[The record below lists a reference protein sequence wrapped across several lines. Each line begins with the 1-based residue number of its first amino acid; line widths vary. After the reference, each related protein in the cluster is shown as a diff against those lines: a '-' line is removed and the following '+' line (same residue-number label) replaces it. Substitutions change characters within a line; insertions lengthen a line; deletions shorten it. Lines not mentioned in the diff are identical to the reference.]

1 MVKPPAGPVTCFPTA
16 TAFDTAR
23 GLCPDMIRLL
33 LLTCVLLPALTLG
46 KTATDAPVIP
56 PVILVLGD
64 SLSASYGLDRES
76 GWVSLLEERL
86 RERGMVYR
94 VVNASVSGDTTAG
107 GLTRLGALLDDHA
120 PALVVIELGAN
131 DGLRGLGFEVIR
143 NNLMTLVERSRAA
156 GSRVIVAG
164 LRLPP
169 NYGAAYTDGFQAV
182 FREVA
187 ETESVPLVPDL
198 LAGVA
203 ENWDLMQAD
212 GLHPTAEAQPRILD
226 NVWPILEPLLEASR

>member
-1 MVKPPAGPVTCFPTA
+1 M
-16 TAFDTAR
+16 
-23 GLCPDMIRLL
+23 
-33 LLTCVLLPALTLG
+33 LLPALTLG
-46 KTATDAPVIP
+46 KTATDTPPAIP

-86 RERGMVYR
+86 RERGLEYR
-94 VVNASVSGDTTAG
+94 VVNASISGDTTAG
-107 GLTRLGALLDDHA
+107 GLTRLGALLQDHE
-120 PALVVIELGAN
+120 PSLVLIELGAN
-131 DGLRGLGFEVIR
+131 DGLRGLGFDVIR
-143 NNLMTLVERSRAA
+143 NNLSKMIQRGHHA
-156 GSRVIVAG
+156 GSRILLTG

-187 ETESVPLVPDL
+187 EAESVPLVPDL

-226 NVWPILEPLLEASR
+226 NVWPVLEPLLESSR

>member
-1 MVKPPAGPVTCFPTA
+1 M
-16 TAFDTAR
+16 
-23 GLCPDMIRLL
+23 
-33 LLTCVLLPALTLG
+33 LLPALTLA
-46 KTATDAPVIP
+46 KSATDAPVIP

-86 RERGMVYR
+86 RERGLDYR
-94 VVNASVSGDTTAG
+94 VVNASISGDTTAG
-107 GLTRLGALLDDHA
+107 GLTRLGALLEELA
-120 PALVVIELGAN
+120 PALVLIELGAN

-143 NNLMTLVERSRAA
+143 NNLAQMIQRGRDS
-156 GSRVIVAG
+156 GSRILLAG

-187 ETESVPLVPDL
+187 EVESVPLVPDL

-203 ENWDLMQAD
+203 ENRDLMQAD

-226 NVWPILEPLLEASR
+226 NVWPVLEPLLEASR

>member
-1 MVKPPAGPVTCFPTA
+1 
-16 TAFDTAR
+16 
-23 GLCPDMIRLL
+23 
-33 LLTCVLLPALTLG
+33 
-46 KTATDAPVIP
+46 
-56 PVILVLGD
+56 
-64 SLSASYGLDRES
+64 
-76 GWVSLLEERL
+76 VSLLEERL
-86 RERGMVYR
+86 RERGLDYR

-107 GLTRLGALLDDHA
+107 GLTRLGALLQDHE
-120 PALVVIELGAN
+120 PSLILIELGAN
-131 DGLRGLGFEVIR
+131 DGLRGLGFDVIR
-143 NNLMTLVERSRAA
+143 NNLSQMIQHGRKS
-156 GSRVIVAG
+156 GSRILLTG

-187 ETESVPLVPDL
+187 EAESVPLVPDL

-226 NVWPILEPLLEASR
+226 NVWPVLEPLLESSR

>member
-1 MVKPPAGPVTCFPTA
+1 
-16 TAFDTAR
+16 
-23 GLCPDMIRLL
+23 MIRLL
-33 LLTCVLLPALTLG
+33 LLTCMLLPALTLG
-46 KTATDAPVIP
+46 KTTTDATAVP

-86 RERGMVYR
+86 RERGMVFR

-107 GLTRLGALLDDHA
+107 GLTRLGPLLQDHA
-120 PALVVIELGAN
+120 PALVLIELGAN
-131 DGLRGLGFEVIR
+131 DGLRGLGFEIIR
-143 NNLMTLVERSRAA
+143 NNLAQMIERSRAS
-156 GSRVIVAG
+156 GSSVLLTG

-187 ETESVPLVPDL
+187 KAESVPLVPDL

-226 NVWPILEPLLEASR
+226 NVWPVLEPLLESSR

>member
-1 MVKPPAGPVTCFPTA
+1 M
-16 TAFDTAR
+16 
-23 GLCPDMIRLL
+23 
-33 LLTCVLLPALTLG
+33 LLPALTLG
-46 KTATDAPVIP
+46 KTATDAPAMP

-86 RERGMVYR
+86 REHGMPYR

-120 PALVVIELGAN
+120 PAIVLIELGAN

-143 NNLMTLVERSRAA
+143 NNLTSLIERSSAA
-156 GSRVIVAG
+156 GSQVVVTG

-187 ETESVPLVPDL
+187 ETKSVPLVPDL

-203 ENWDLMQAD
+203 ENRDLMQAD
-212 GLHPTAEAQPRILD
+212 GLHPTAEAQPRILE
-226 NVWPILEPLLEASR
+226 NVWPVLEPLLEASR

>member
-1 MVKPPAGPVTCFPTA
+1 
-16 TAFDTAR
+16 
-23 GLCPDMIRLL
+23 MIRLL
-33 LLTCVLLPALTLG
+33 LLTCLLLPALTLG

-86 RERGMVYR
+86 RERGLAYR

-107 GLTRLGALLDDHA
+107 GLTRLGALLDDHV
-120 PALVVIELGAN
+120 PAVVLIELGAN

-143 NNLMTLVERSRAA
+143 NNLTSLVERSRDA
-156 GSRVIVAG
+156 GSQVVVTG

-182 FREVA
+182 FREVGEA
-187 ETESVPLVPDL
+187 ESVPLVPDL

-226 NVWPILEPLLEASR
+226 NVWPVLEPLLEANR

>member
-1 MVKPPAGPVTCFPTA
+1 M
-16 TAFDTAR
+16 
-23 GLCPDMIRLL
+23 
-33 LLTCVLLPALTLG
+33 LLPALTLG
-46 KTATDAPVIP
+46 RTPTDTPVVP

-86 RERGMVYR
+86 RERGLDYR

-107 GLTRLGALLDDHA
+107 GLTRLGVLLDDQA
-120 PALVVIELGAN
+120 PAVVVIELGAN
-131 DGLRGLGFEVIR
+131 DGLRGLGFDVIR
-143 NNLMTLVERSRAA
+143 NNLTTLVELSRAV
-156 GSRVIVAG
+156 GSQVVMAG

-187 ETESVPLVPDL
+187 EAESVPLVQDL

-226 NVWPILEPLLEASR
+226 NVWPVLEPLLEASR

>member
-1 MVKPPAGPVTCFPTA
+1 M
-16 TAFDTAR
+16 
-23 GLCPDMIRLL
+23 
-33 LLTCVLLPALTLG
+33 LLPALTLA
-46 KTATDAPVIP
+46 KSATDAPVIP

-86 RERGMVYR
+86 RERGLAYR

-120 PALVVIELGAN
+120 PAIVLIELGAN

-143 NNLMTLVERSRAA
+143 NNLTTLVARSSAA
-156 GSRVIVAG
+156 GSQVVMTG

-187 ETESVPLVPDL
+187 EVESVPLVPDL

-203 ENWDLMQAD
+203 ENRDLMQAD

-226 NVWPILEPLLEASR
+226 NVWPILGPLLEASR

>member
-1 MVKPPAGPVTCFPTA
+1 M
-16 TAFDTAR
+16 
-23 GLCPDMIRLL
+23 
-33 LLTCVLLPALTLG
+33 LLPTLTLG
-46 KTATDAPVIP
+46 KTTTDETAAPA
-56 PVILVLGD
+56 VILVLGD

-86 RERGMVYR
+86 RERGMVFR

-107 GLTRLGALLDDHA
+107 GLTRLGPLLQDHA
-120 PALVVIELGAN
+120 PALVLIELGAN
-131 DGLRGLGFEVIR
+131 DGLRGLGFEIIR
-143 NNLMTLVERSRAA
+143 NNLAQMIERSRAS
-156 GSRVIVAG
+156 GSSVLLTG

-187 ETESVPLVPDL
+187 EAESVPLVPDL

-226 NVWPILEPLLEASR
+226 NVWPVLEPLLESSR

>member
-1 MVKPPAGPVTCFPTA
+1 
-16 TAFDTAR
+16 
-23 GLCPDMIRLL
+23 MIRLL
-33 LLTCVLLPALTLG
+33 LLTCMLLPALTLA
-46 KTATDAPVIP
+46 KTATGVPVIP

-86 RERGMVYR
+86 RERGMDYR

-107 GLTRLGALLDDHA
+107 GLSRLGALLDDHA
-120 PALVVIELGAN
+120 PTLVLIELGAN
-131 DGLRGLGFEVIR
+131 DGLRGLGFDVIR
-143 NNLMTLVERSRAA
+143 NNLTQMIDRSRAS
-156 GSRVIVAG
+156 GSRILLTG

-182 FREVA
+182 FRQVA
-187 ETESVPLVPDL
+187 EAESVPLVPDL
-198 LAGVA
+198 LSGVA
-203 ENWDLMQAD
+203 ENWDLMQVD

-226 NVWPILEPLLEASR
+226 NVWPVLEPLLESSR

>member
-1 MVKPPAGPVTCFPTA
+1 M
-16 TAFDTAR
+16 
-23 GLCPDMIRLL
+23 
-33 LLTCVLLPALTLG
+33 LLPAMTLG
-46 KTATDAPVIP
+46 RTATDAPASPSLSP
-56 PVILVLGD
+56 PVILILGD

-86 RERGMVYR
+86 RERGLDYR
-94 VVNASVSGDTTAG
+94 VVNASISGDTTAG

-120 PALVVIELGAN
+120 PALVLIELGAN

-143 NNLMTLVERSRAA
+143 NNLAQMIQRSRDA
-156 GSRVIVAG
+156 GSGILLAG

-187 ETESVPLVPDL
+187 ETESIPLVPDL

-226 NVWPILEPLLEASR
+226 NVWPVLEPLLESSR

>member
-1 MVKPPAGPVTCFPTA
+1 
-16 TAFDTAR
+16 
-23 GLCPDMIRLL
+23 MIRLL
-33 LLTCVLLPALTLG
+33 LLTCMLLPALTLA
-46 KTATDAPVIP
+46 KSATDAPVIP

-86 RERGMVYR
+86 RERGLAYR

-120 PALVVIELGAN
+120 PAIVLIELGAN

-143 NNLMTLVERSRAA
+143 NNLTTLVARSSAA
-156 GSRVIVAG
+156 GSQVVMTG

-187 ETESVPLVPDL
+187 EVESVPLVPDL

-203 ENWDLMQAD
+203 ENRDLMQAD

-226 NVWPILEPLLEASR
+226 NVWPILGPLLEASR

>member
-1 MVKPPAGPVTCFPTA
+1 M
-16 TAFDTAR
+16 
-23 GLCPDMIRLL
+23 
-33 LLTCVLLPALTLG
+33 LLPALTLG
-46 KTATDAPVIP
+46 KTATDAPANP
-56 PVILVLGD
+56 PVILILGD

-86 RERGMVYR
+86 RERGLDYR

-120 PALVVIELGAN
+120 PAVVLIELGAN

-143 NNLMTLVERSRAA
+143 NNLTSLIERGRAS
-156 GSRVIVAG
+156 GSQVVVTG

-187 ETESVPLVPDL
+187 EAESVPLVPDL

-226 NVWPILEPLLEASR
+226 NVWPILEPLLESSR

>member
-1 MVKPPAGPVTCFPTA
+1 
-16 TAFDTAR
+16 
-23 GLCPDMIRLL
+23 MIRLL
-33 LLTCVLLPALTLG
+33 LLTCMLLPALTLG
-46 KTATDAPVIP
+46 KTTTDAPAAP

-86 RERGMVYR
+86 RERGMVFR

-107 GLTRLGALLDDHA
+107 GLTRLGTLLDEHA
-120 PALVVIELGAN
+120 PTLVLIELGAN

-143 NNLMTLVERSRAA
+143 NNIIQMIERSRTS
-156 GSRVIVAG
+156 GSRVLLTG

-187 ETESVPLVPDL
+187 EAESVPLVPDL

-226 NVWPILEPLLEASR
+226 NVWPVLEPLLESSR

>member
-1 MVKPPAGPVTCFPTA
+1 
-16 TAFDTAR
+16 
-23 GLCPDMIRLL
+23 MIRLL
-33 LLTCVLLPALTLG
+33 LLTCMLLPALTLG
-46 KTATDAPVIP
+46 KTATDTPAIPPVIP

-86 RERGMVYR
+86 RERGMDYR

-107 GLTRLGALLDDHA
+107 GMTRLGALLDDHA
-120 PALVVIELGAN
+120 PALVLIELGAN

-143 NNLMTLVERSRAA
+143 NNLTTLVERSRAA
-156 GSRVIVAG
+156 GSQVVVTG

-203 ENWDLMQAD
+203 EDWDLMQAD

-226 NVWPILEPLLEASR
+226 NVWPVLEPLLESSR

>member
-1 MVKPPAGPVTCFPTA
+1 M
-16 TAFDTAR
+16 
-23 GLCPDMIRLL
+23 
-33 LLTCVLLPALTLG
+33 LLPALTLA
-46 KTATDAPVIP
+46 KTATGVPVIP

-86 RERGMVYR
+86 RERGMDYR

-107 GLTRLGALLDDHA
+107 GLSRLGALLDDHA
-120 PALVVIELGAN
+120 PTLVLIELGAN
-131 DGLRGLGFEVIR
+131 DGLRGLGFDVIR
-143 NNLMTLVERSRAA
+143 NNLTQMIDRSRAS
-156 GSRVIVAG
+156 GSRILLTG

-182 FREVA
+182 FRQVA
-187 ETESVPLVPDL
+187 EAESVPLVPDL
-198 LAGVA
+198 LSGVA
-203 ENWDLMQAD
+203 ENWDLMQVD

-226 NVWPILEPLLEASR
+226 NVWPVLEPLLESSR